1 MPERP
6 SIVARGIIRAE
17 RIADRLYEVEMPNG
31 HRAHAVV
38 KKDGPRCPLAGTV
51 GHSVTVS
58 FSPFDMSRCQI
69 VEWHAVAAE
78 WVVQPMEP

>member
-17 RIADRLYEVEMPNG
+17 RVADRLYEVEMPNG

-38 KKDGPRCPLAGTV
+38 KKEGPRCPLAAAVKAT
-51 GHSVTVS
+51 VTVS
-58 FSPFDMSRCQI
+58 YSPFDMSRCQI
-69 VEWHAVAAE
+69 VEWHAVAT
-78 WVVQPMEP
+78 